1 MPVSKKRRSPKTPAR
16 AQSKR
21 FLLPMPRHDADAL
34 CLRSRIALESARGG
48 RAGSHE
54 TTILA
59 HTVLLTSFL
68 TEAGHGVLDM
78 SFARQVE
85 KAVLANLDAGKAT
98 GEWKFS
104 YAFVESLTTVI
115 NEYDRQMREVR
126 FGQVLAA
133 SQRLDRMIASVRVP
147 GEQKAG

>member
-1 MPVSKKRRSPKTPAR
+1 MPVSKKRRSPKTPTR

-21 FLLPMPRHDADAL
+21 FLLPMPRQEADAL
-34 CLRSRIALESARGG
+34 CLQSRIALESVRGG

-68 TEAGHGVLDM
+68 TEAGHGVLDL
-78 SFARQVE
+78 SFVRQVE
-85 KAVLANLDAGKAT
+85 EAVLAILDAGKAT
-98 GEWKFS
+98 GEWNFDET
-104 YAFVESLTTVI
+104 FVQSLTTVI

-133 SQRLDRMIASVRVP
+133 TKRLDRMIASVRT
-147 GEQKAG
+147 AR